1 MYLLV
6 QNKHDAAEHLWLL
19 YKLSLVILQELKS
32 CKIVVKFC
40 CGSITSSVWA
50 ESIGRFIE

>member
-32 CKIVVKFC
+32 CKIVLKFC